1 MKNQISLAGGLKRN
15 VFRQELMKLST
26 GFVLMNI
33 LSAGSAINSLE
44 GWGIS
49 GFPALWGVALI
60 IAAEI

>member
-1 MKNQISLAGGLKRN
+1 MYFAKN
-15 VFRQELMKLST
+15 FMKLST
-26 GFVLMNI
+26 GFVIMNI
-33 LSAGSAINSLE
+33 LSAGPAINSLE